1 MKLNSFLWYKETQ
14 MEKEEGK
21 INKTS
26 KSKKWSQ
33 YKQEEI

>member
-1 MKLNSFLWYKETQ
+1 MDKETQ
-14 MEKEEGK
+14 IEKEEVK